1 MELTRLTVTIG
12 DLEHVASI
20 VNASSSRMVLRC
32 SDGDSVIAVA
42 ALKDQLNVAL
52 GVWLEVSSGY
62 SASLCARDVATLSW
76 LVSIEDVVVEGEHA
90 FAHAEIVR
98 ALLSDDEVS
107 IANEV
112 ATITKA
118 YNRPAPPRPIR
129 VWSYDGT
136 NVVGEEE
143 TLSRVSEPNLGVGAA
158 VIFA

>member
-1 MELTRLTVTIG
+1 M
-12 DLEHVASI
+12 
-20 VNASSSRMVLRC
+20 
-32 SDGDSVIAVA
+32 A

-52 GVWLEVSSGY
+52 GGWGLQWVQRLAV
-62 SASLCARDVATLSW
+62 RRATWRHSVGW
-76 LVSIEDVVVEGEHA
+76 KITIEDVVVEGEHA
-90 FAHAEIVR
+90 FAHHGCR
-98 ALLSDDEVS
+98 TLLSDDEVS

-118 YNRPAPPRPIR
+118 YNRAAPPRPIR